1 LVAQDPKST
10 GRVRPAFDNSMNTN
24 KLLMTAMPSVA
35 SVVEWLILSYYDWL
49 VTVTEHLLFL

>member
-1 LVAQDPKST
+1 
-10 GRVRPAFDNSMNTN
+10 
-24 KLLMTAMPSVA
+24 MTAMPSVA